1 MARIRRTGRDE
12 IYRGRVFDVTVD
24 TFADDDTD
32 GGPIRIEVVRHN
44 GGACVLPFDAD
55 GSVVLVR
62 QWRYPLDRTSLEI
75 PAGRI
80 EPGDDP
86 EATARREL
94 EEEAGL
100 SAGTVESLGS
110 ILPGPG
116 YTTERV
122 HIYLARDL
130 TPVPQRLD
138 EDERVEVVR
147 MKLDDALAAVES
159 GEIDDA
165 KTVVALLRAARLRGT
180 SPKA

>member
-1 MARIRRTGRDE
+1 MTRIRRTGRDE
-12 IYRGRVFDVTVD
+12 IYCGRVFDVTVD
-24 TFADDDTD
+24 TFADDDAG

-62 QWRYPLDRTSLEI
+62 QWRYPLERTSLEI

-130 TPVPQRLD
+130 TPSKLEGD
-138 EDERVEVVR
+138 EDYEIGLEPRP
-147 MKLDDALAAVES
+147 LATLDALFAS
-159 GEIDDA
+159 GELRDA
-165 KTVVALLRAARLRGT
+165 RVIAALFLARDHL
-180 SPKA
+180 AI